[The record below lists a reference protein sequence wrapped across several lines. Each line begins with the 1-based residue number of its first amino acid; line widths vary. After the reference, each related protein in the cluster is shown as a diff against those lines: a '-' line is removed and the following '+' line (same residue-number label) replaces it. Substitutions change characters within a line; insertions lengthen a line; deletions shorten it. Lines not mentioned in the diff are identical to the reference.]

1 MSLSGPQRW
10 QAWWE
15 REDSVMARKSRK
27 TETLKTPNVAN
38 VLAYKAAIYVRLS
51 VEDTHSGSVSIETQQ
66 LIIQRFLDRNP
77 DISVYKTYI
86 DNGCSGTTF
95 NRESFQ
101 QMISDIDAGLVNCVI
116 VKDLSRLG
124 RNVIDTGYYIEQY
137 FRTRNIRFIA
147 VNENYDTLLPEDSF
161 TGLTIPLR
169 NLVSEAYALDIGKK
183 IRASERQFMKD
194 GKFIGPRSP
203 YGYLKSP
210 DDCHQLVIDP
220 VAAAVV
226 KQIFHWA
233 ADGVAISAIVRRL
246 NDAGTL
252 PPSHH
257 KRAVG
262 ENSSEKLLGHEY
274 WQGWTVRKILHSEV
288 YTGKLVQ
295 GRTKIVNH
303 VRLNT
308 SPDEYYIVQNT
319 HEAIISQELYDA
331 VQFVLGN
338 MAKKSK
344 NQATYTPYILKGRIR
359 CASCGCSLNRRRTK
373 RKRGPDRYA
382 LCCPSKSAKR
392 DLCPGVHIYEDALLQ
407 GLTDILLETLNVA
420 LGQFQMALLPP
431 EQLTA
436 REKALHDAIE
446 AQKRESTRI
455 QGLIRSLYE
464 NFSLD
469 LLTKEEYYS
478 YKEKYTSQLEEAEG
492 ELTRLEGE
500 LQALKSQGTEYEN
513 LKSDAE
519 SIRKDHVLTA
529 ELVERLIDK
538 VEVWPDKHYTVHFAF
553 TMDDAEGKVEKC
565 RRM

>member
-1 MSLSGPQRW
+1 
-10 QAWWE
+10 
-15 REDSVMARKSRK
+15 MARKSRK
-27 TETLKTPNVAN
+27 TEAQAVPQAVPHIAN
-38 VLAYKAAIYVRLS
+38 SLVYKAAIYVRLS
-51 VEDTHSGSVSIETQQ
+51 VEDTRSGSVSVETQQ
-66 LIIQRFLDRNP
+66 LIIQRFLECNP
-77 DISVYKTYI
+77 DISVYKTYV

-137 FRTRNIRFIA
+137 FRTRHIRFIA
-147 VNENYDTLLPEDSF
+147 VNENYDTSLPEDSF

-194 GKFIGPRSP
+194 GKFVGPRSP

-220 VAAAVV
+220 DAAAIVR
-226 KQIFHWA
+226 QIFQWA
-233 ADGVAISAIVRRL
+233 VEGVAISAIVRHL
-246 NDAGTL
+246 NDAGT
-252 PPSHH
+252 PTPSYH
-257 KRAVG
+257 KLAVG
-262 ENSSEKLLGHEY
+262 ENNSEKFLGHEY
-274 WQGWTVRKILHSEV
+274 WQSWTIRKILHSEV

-295 GRTKIVNH
+295 GRSKIVNH
-303 VRLNT
+303 IRLNT
-308 SPDEYYIVQNT
+308 SPDEYYIVPNT
-319 HEAIISQELYDA
+319 HEAIISQEQYDA
-331 VQFVLGN
+331 VQIILDN
-338 MAKKSK
+338 KAKKSQ
-344 NQATYTPYILKGRIR
+344 NQTVSTYTPYILKGKIR
-359 CASCGCSLNRRRTK
+359 CATCGCSLNSRRTE
-373 RKRGPDRYA
+373 RKTGSDRYA
-382 LCCPSKSAKR
+382 LCCPSKAAKH

-431 EQLTA
+431 EQLSVK
-436 REKALHDAIE
+436 EKHLRDAIE
-446 AQKRESTRI
+446 TQKREAARV

-478 YKEKYTSQLEEAEG
+478 YKEKYTLLLEESEK
-492 ELTRLEGE
+492 ELSRLEAE
-500 LQALKSQGTEYEN
+500 LQVLKNQGTKYEN

-529 ELVERLIDK
+529 ELVSRLIDK